1 MLTAGANKSGTSF
14 AQVHGMIRELD
25 KDGDGEITLQEFKA
39 ATAQNPDLLDAF
51 NKLLGVDAV
60 VGSSGDKLKTGNAE
74 LDKDY
79 QAIAANLQ
87 EGFEAL
93 KRCNSAGMLLPWVK
107 ITPMVVALTSGCVRG
122 GLLPA
127 GELAPDEV
135 HRAKAVFE
143 NRRSKAVSRF
153 NNLGLQSA
161 NRIIA
166 TLQYVGTVLSSAHDE
181 RRPTCGLLC
190 RSGRYDEH
198 VKFDNDKKK
207 DRIRR
212 RERLKQAGVA
222 AGDGDD
228 ASTSSSHVV
237 EEAEVLAS
245 PKRRRPPMSASQQ
258 AIATSQQEE
267 AAWARRRA
275 LSGLKQTE
283 YTPSA
288 ASVVVKEHAKAVRK
302 HVEERKAD
310 IRAEQVASTYVP
322 VDRVEAAHGG

>member
-1 MLTAGANKSGTSF
+1 M
-14 AQVHGMIRELD
+14 
-25 KDGDGEITLQEFKA
+25 
-39 ATAQNPDLLDAF
+39 
-51 NKLLGVDAV
+51 
-60 VGSSGDKLKTGNAE
+60 
-74 LDKDY
+74 
-79 QAIAANLQ
+79 
-87 EGFEAL
+87 
-93 KRCNSAGMLLPWVK
+93 
-107 ITPMVVALTSGCVRG
+107 
-122 GLLPA
+122 PA

-166 TLQYVGTVLSSAHDE
+166 TLQCVGTNVVTRACTRAHDE
-181 RRPTCGLLC
+181 RGPTCGLLC

-222 AGDGDD
+222 PRDGDD

-237 EEAEVLAS
+237 EEAEVVAS

-302 HVEERKAD
+302 HVEQRKAD
-310 IRAEQVASTYVP
+310 IRAEQAASTYVP
-322 VDRVEAAHGG
+322 VYRVEAAHCG